1 MKNFIKNYAVYMM
14 MLFMISNITLYNLK
28 IHGLLYQIFMTI
40 LIIINALILIIFR
53 KKIKYKSSIIIIYL
67 VILIFSKNA
76 LQLFFGVSNI
86 ILICV
91 TGFMEDN
98 IIKIISGLLV
108 LFVCIFFGP
117 FLFGYLLT
125 FGTGFD
131 EEPDK
136 IDIYDD
142 THYYC
147 DNNYEIYS
155 YSAGAMDG
163 FHYSI
168 GKHYEILKIDDIIS
182 ISYNARNEKTK
193 DEYES
198 YLETHNCEL
207 VGEDNEYWENF

>member
-1 MKNFIKNYAVYMM
+1 MKNFIKNYAVYIM

-28 IHGLLYQIFMTI
+28 IHGLLYQIFMSI
-40 LIIINALILIIFR
+40 LMIINALILIIFR
-53 KKIKYKSSIIIIYL
+53 KKIKYKSSIIIIYF
-67 VILIFSKNA
+67 VMLIFSKNA

-86 ILICV
+86 ILICG

-117 FLFGYLLT
+117 LLFGYLLT

-163 FHYSI
+163 FHCSI
-168 GKHYEILKIDDIIS
+168 AEIKS
-182 ISYNARNEKTK
+182 K
-193 DEYES
+193 
-198 YLETHNCEL
+198 
-207 VGEDNEYWENF
+207 